1 MAVTKEIMETTL
13 TNKLQPI
20 YLNVLDTSGGC
31 GTSFAVEIVS
41 SQFDGKRSLDR
52 HRMVNSA
59 LAEELKGIHA
69 LSLKMTWTPQQWNEQ
84 QAQESRGATN

>member
-59 LAEELKGIHA
+59 LAEELKRIHA
-69 LSLKMTWTPQQWNEQ
+69 LSLKMTRTPQQWNEQ

>member
-1 MAVTKEIMETTL
+1 VTKEIIETTL

-20 YLNVLDTSGGC
+20 YLNVEDTSGGC
-31 GTSFAVEIVS
+31 GAKFAVEIVS
-41 SQFDGKRSLDR
+41 SQFDGKRLLDR

-69 LSLKMTWTPQQWNEQ
+69 LSLKMTLTPHQWNEK
-84 QAQESRGATN
+84 QAQESTGATN